1 MLLAALLP
9 AVLPLVAVLLA
20 AVLLAAV
27 RLAALPLAAVPAEA
41 GACGERAARS
51 CPLGP
56 MCKAEDFLHSRQ
68 FTRSGFKMFRSLPS
82 SLVTYIPPGYGSNH
96 SGVWCP

>member
-9 AVLPLVAVLLA
+9 AVLPLA

-56 MCKAEDFLHSRQ
+56 MCKAEDFLHSRR

-82 SLVTYIPPGYGSNH
+82 SLVTYIPPG
-96 SGVWCP
+96 